1 MQALRVIQE
10 VAADGYLHVKV
21 PQGLG
26 NRFELIILPLSED
39 EAQGDSLEY
48 MKLQQESGF
57 AKQVLASA
65 EEDVWND
72 L

>member
-10 VAADGYLHVKV
+10 IAEDGCLHVRV

-26 NRFELIILPLSED
+26 KRFELIILPLNE
-39 EAQGDSLEY
+39 EEQGESLDY
-48 MKLQQESGF
+48 MKLQQEGGF
-57 AKQVLASA
+57 AKSVLASS

>member
-10 VAADGYLHVKV
+10 VGPDGCLHVRV

-26 NRFELIILPLSED
+26 KRFELIILPLPEEERCESSD
-39 EAQGDSLEY
+39 Y
-48 MKLQQESGF
+48 LQLQEKSGF
-57 AKQVLASA
+57 AGSVLASS

>member
-10 VAADGYLHVKV
+10 VGPDGCLHVRV

-26 NRFELIILPLSED
+26 KRFELIILPLPEEERGESSD
-39 EAQGDSLEY
+39 Y
-48 MKLQQESGF
+48 LQLQEQSGF
-57 AKQVLASA
+57 AGSVLASS

>member
-10 VAADGYLHVKV
+10 IGPDGCLHVRV

-26 NRFELIILPLSED
+26 KRFELIILPLPE
-39 EAQGDSLEY
+39 EEQGESCNY
-48 MKLQQESGF
+48 SQLQENSGF
-57 AKQVLASA
+57 VTSVLNAP